1 MNTRILSLASSL
13 LLAAAAHAVS
23 PAGGGTPLSSRL
35 APARADAAQSPAS
48 AASGLGVSLPLVA
61 RLIGAGPT
69 LYISTVDVSNNTAS
83 VAQVDFYF
91 NGVNL
96 RTSAPVAVTGS
107 ISSAGAP
114 VAQGT
119 GGTMRARS
127 NAHFDDFIDALV
139 GAGMLPASIKD
150 DGFIGS
156 TLFVFN
162 GFASSGQGSAT
173 VRFYNALGGGTV
185 GQSLKGRE
193 LSTSEPQS
201 LVATVRDSRGKAG
214 PQLYANIFINNMGVT
229 PTGAGTA
236 GSVNVHVQA
245 YANSTGL
252 PVGTPLDTP
261 IGVGQTV
268 GISDVASVL
277 KIPAGEDTLLVYVT
291 VTSGTAAISG
301 VFAQVDVTTRDG
313 TTTDMSRADF

>member
-1 MNTRILSLASSL
+1 MKNRILTLACGL
-13 LLAAAAHAVS
+13 LLAAAAAR
-23 PAGGGTPLSSRL
+23 GGSSAAPGF
-35 APARADAAQSPAS
+35 APARPQSLNGAS
-48 AASGLGVSLPLVA
+48 TGLGVSLPLVA
-61 RLIGAGPT
+61 RLVGAGPT
-69 LYISTVDVSNNTAS
+69 LYISTVDVSNNTATA
-83 VAQVDFYF
+83 AQVDFYF

-96 RTSAPVAVTGS
+96 KTSAPVAVTGS
-107 ISSAGAP
+107 VSGSGAL
-114 VAQGT
+114 VAQG
-119 GGTMRARS
+119 GGTAMRARS

-139 GAGMLPASIKD
+139 TAGMLPATIKD

-162 GFASSGQGSAT
+162 GFTTSGQGSAT

-193 LSTSEPQS
+193 LTANEPQS

-214 PQLYANIFINNMGVT
+214 PQLYANIFINNTGVT
-229 PTGAGTA
+229 PTGTGTA

-245 YANSTGL
+245 YANSTGQ
-252 PVGTPLDTP
+252 PVGTPLDTA
-261 IGVGQTV
+261 IGFGQTV
-268 GISDVASVL
+268 GISDVVASL
-277 KIPAGEDTLLVYVT
+277 KIPAGEDTVLVYVT
-291 VTSGTAAISG
+291 VTSGTAAIAG

>member
-1 MNTRILSLASSL
+1 MKDRVLFLGAAFL
-13 LLAAAAHAVS
+13 FAAAVS
-23 PAGGGTPLSSRL
+23 RGGSPVEAARV
-35 APARADAAQSPAS
+35 PARPQSANAAS
-48 AASGLGVSLPLVA
+48 SGLGVSLPLVA

-69 LYISTVDVSNNTAS
+69 LYISTVDVSNNAATA
-83 VAQVDFYF
+83 AQVDFYF

-96 RTSAPVAVTGS
+96 KTSAPVAVTGS
-107 ISSAGAP
+107 VSGTGAL
-114 VAQGT
+114 VAQGA
-119 GGTMRARS
+119 GTPMRARS
-127 NAHFDDFIDALV
+127 NAHFDDIIDSLV
-139 GAGMLPASIKD
+139 GAGMLPATIKD

-162 GFASSGQGSAT
+162 GLTASGQGSAT
-173 VRFYNALGGGTV
+173 VRFYNTLGGGTV

-193 LSTSEPQS
+193 LTTNEPQS
-201 LVATVRDSRGKAG
+201 LVATVRDSRGKPG
-214 PQLYANIFINNMGVT
+214 PQLYANIFINNTGVT

-245 YANSTGL
+245 YANSTGQ
-252 PVGTPLDTP
+252 PVGTALDTA
-261 IGVGQTV
+261 IGFGQTV
-268 GISDVASVL
+268 GISDVVASL

-291 VTSGTAAISG
+291 VTSGTSAIAG